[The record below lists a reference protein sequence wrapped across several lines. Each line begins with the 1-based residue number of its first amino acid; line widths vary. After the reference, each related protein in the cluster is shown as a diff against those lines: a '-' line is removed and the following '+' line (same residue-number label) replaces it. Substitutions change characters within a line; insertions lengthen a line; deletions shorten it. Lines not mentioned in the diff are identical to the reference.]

1 MLESDLQEGRV
12 PRRSSSAASQL
23 PLIGDELA
31 DATPVSSRHDRRAA
45 SWSAFACSK
54 CGEATRALSDT
65 DRQVRGLC
73 RACFGKGEDR
83 RPRELNE
90 LTGKEWAQKSRSVEQ
105 YPDTRSQ
112 KQRAHG
118 ASFPQSL
125 ARQQI
130 EIYTARGQ
138 TVLDPFVGVGTTLD
152 ACVEL
157 ERRGIGIDVNEEF
170 IELARADLST
180 AAVEDELQLIVGDA
194 RSLSSSLAAES
205 VDFVL
210 TSPPYGSL
218 LRKVKGSFAYKW
230 REHTTI
236 RPILN
241 PVPYSENP
249 LDIGNLDYDQFLEA
263 IKQVLV
269 ETYKVQRPGSY
280 AVWVVK
286 DFRALKADVPYVN
299 YHGHFIAQAEA
310 AGFVLWDL
318 RIWDQ
323 TKFRP
328 LVCLGYPSKNFYL
341 NIGHSYLVV
350 LRKR

>member
-1 MLESDLQEGRV
+1 M
-12 PRRSSSAASQL
+12 PRRSSSAASRL
-23 PLIGDELA
+23 PLTGDEVGS
-31 DATPVSSRHDRRAA
+31 ATPMCSRDARTTA
-45 SWSAFACSK
+45 SWTTFACSK
-54 CGEATRALSDT
+54 CGQATRALSDT

-73 RACFGKGEDR
+73 RPCFGKGEDR
-83 RPRELNE
+83 RPHELNE

-112 KQRAHG
+112 KQRVHG

-125 ARQQI
+125 AREQI
-130 EIYTARGQ
+130 EIYTARGE

-152 ACVEL
+152 ACLEL
-157 ERRGIGIDVNEEF
+157 GRRGIGIDVNADF
-170 IELARADLST
+170 IDLARADLSAC
-180 AAVEDELQLIVGDA
+180 AAEDEFQLIVGDA
-194 RSLSSSLAAES
+194 RSLSSSVAAES

-218 LRKVKGSFAYKW
+218 LRQVKGSFAYKW
-230 REHTTI
+230 QEHTTI

-241 PVPYSENP
+241 PVPYSDHP
-249 LDIGNLDYDQFLEA
+249 LDIANLEYDQFLDA
-263 IKQVLV
+263 IKEVLV

-299 YHGHFIAQAEA
+299 YHGHFIALAEA

-318 RIWDQ
+318 RVWDQ

-341 NIGHSYLVV
+341 NIGHSFVVV

>member
-1 MLESDLQEGRV
+1 V
-12 PRRSSSAASQL
+12 PRRSSSAAASQL
-23 PLIGDELA
+23 PLIAGDPPR
-31 DATPVSSRHDRRAA
+31 DAAASSRHGRTTA
-45 SWSAFACSK
+45 SWTTFPCSR

-65 DRQVRGLC
+65 DRQIRELC

-83 RPRELNE
+83 RPHELNE

-105 YPDTRSQ
+105 YPDTRSP
-112 KQRAHG
+112 KQRLHG

-125 ARQQI
+125 AREQI
-130 EIYTARGQ
+130 EIYTAVGE

-152 ACVEL
+152 ACL
-157 ERRGIGIDVNEEF
+157 EVGRRGVGIDVNEEF
-170 IELARADLST
+170 IDLARADL
-180 AAVEDELQLIVGDA
+180 AAGAADDQVQLIVGDA
-194 RSLSSSLAAES
+194 RSLSSSIAAES

-218 LRKVKGSFAYKW
+218 LRQVKGSFAYKW
-230 REHTTI
+230 QEHSTI

-241 PVPYSENP
+241 PVPYSGHP
-249 LDIGNLDYDQFLEA
+249 LDIGNLDYDQFLDA
-263 IKQVLV
+263 IKEVLV

-310 AGFVLWDL
+310 AGYVLWDL

-323 TKFRP
+323 TTFRP

>member
-1 MLESDLQEGRV
+1 
-12 PRRSSSAASQL
+12 
-23 PLIGDELA
+23 
-31 DATPVSSRHDRRAA
+31 
-45 SWSAFACSK
+45 
-54 CGEATRALSDT
+54 
-65 DRQVRGLC
+65 LC
-73 RACFGKGEDR
+73 RGCFGKGKDR

-90 LTGKEWAQKSRSVEQ
+90 LTGKEWAQKSRSIEQ
-105 YPDTRSQ
+105 YPDTRSE
-112 KQRAHG
+112 KQRIHG

-125 ARQQI
+125 AREQI
-130 EIYTARGQ
+130 EIYTAAGQ

-152 ACVEL
+152 ACREVG
-157 ERRGIGIDVNEEF
+157 RRGIGVDVNETF
-170 IELARADLST
+170 IDIARRDLSD
-180 AAVEDELQLIVGDA
+180 AAEGGAFEVIVGDA
-194 RSLSSSLAAES
+194 RALSTLVEAES

-218 LRKVKGSFAYKW
+218 LRQVKGAFAYKW
-230 REHTTI
+230 KEHTTI

-241 PVPYSENP
+241 PIPYSEHP
-249 LDIGNLDYDQFLEA
+249 LDIGNLDYDQFLDA
-263 IKQVLV
+263 IRQVLV
-269 ETYKVQRPGSY
+269 ETHKVQREGSY

-286 DFRALKADVPYVN
+286 DFRALKADIPYVN
-299 YHGHFIAQAEA
+299 YHGHFIAQAEE

-318 RIWDQ
+318 RVWDQ